1 MIEETITLEEM
12 LTKYRDL
19 RTEFAPALAAMSE
32 LEGKIKAHVRE
43 TGETL
48 VIDGASV
55 TARPGA
61 KRATWD
67 GKALD
72 NYLMTHPEI
81 LAFKRESVTAP
92 VVTIKVEA

>member
-12 LTKYRDL
+12 LAEYRDL
-19 RTEFAPALAAMSE
+19 RVEFAPALAAMTE
-32 LEGKIKAHVRE
+32 LETRIKAHVRE

-48 VIDGASV
+48 AIDGASV

-72 NYLMTHPEI
+72 GYAAAHPEI
-81 LAFKRESVTAP
+81 MAFKRESVTAP
-92 VVTIKVEA
+92 VVTIKVE